1 MTLNNQLSVQYFNLD
16 VLNKSTVNIILRN
29 LRITFLPPELK
40 KVVRF
45 HVDLQ
50 HDLKEVPLK
59 IKEDMHR
66 IFGSLEVQTQI
77 NHSLIT
83 EEDHND
89 QGVLN
94 PHNKKPLV
102 LQNIDS

>member
-1 MTLNNQLSVQYFNLD
+1 M
-16 VLNKSTVNIILRN
+16 NKSTVNIVLRN

-59 IKEDMHR
+59 IKDDMHR
-66 IFGSLEVQTQI
+66 IFGNFEVQAEI
-77 NHSLIT
+77 NNSLIT
-83 EEDHND
+83 EED
-89 QGVLN
+89 QELLN
-94 PHNKKPLV
+94 AHNKKP
-102 LQNIDS
+102 

>member
-1 MTLNNQLSVQYFNLD
+1 MN
-16 VLNKSTVNIILRN
+16 
-29 LRITFLPPELK
+29 
-40 KVVRF
+40 
-45 HVDLQ
+45 
-50 HDLKEVPLK
+50 
-59 IKEDMHR
+59 R

-94 PHNKKPLV
+94 PINKKPLV

>member
-1 MTLNNQLSVQYFNLD
+1 M
-16 VLNKSTVNIILRN
+16 NKSTVNIVLRN

-59 IKEDMHR
+59 IKDDMHR
-66 IFGSLEVQTQI
+66 IFGNFEVQAEI
-77 NHSLIT
+77 NNSLIT
-83 EEDHND
+83 EED
-89 QGVLN
+89 QGLLN
-94 PHNKKPLV
+94 THNKKP
-102 LQNIDS
+102 